1 MMNTLP
7 SKKYFTKTF
16 LLVFSIAMLSN
27 GTKIYASEEAPPV
40 LTVEKFMD
48 NLKRSSGSS
57 WYSMRKRKI
66 QLERKKVYLQK

>member
-40 LTVEKFMD
+40 R
-48 NLKRSSGSS
+48 LKVG
-57 WYSMRKRKI
+57 YETDKT
-66 QLERKKVYLQK
+66 KKQ